1 MLSFARCPSNRQV
14 GQDTFQDF
22 RTLQHRRIGK
32 LSTEREHVADIV
44 YVNLVASSINFDTCR
59 TWTNAVESDHM
70 GCASLGSSQT
80 NLSRRFNGFATYD
93 LRSALKIASKITLR
107 ESRPK

>member
-44 YVNLVASSINFDTCR
+44 YVNLVASSINFDVPNVDQCSR
-59 TWTNAVESDHM
+59 ERSYGLRIFRQFTNELIQKVQR
-70 GCASLGSSQT
+70 L
-80 NLSRRFNGFATYD
+80 RD
-93 LRSALKIASKITLR
+93 L
-107 ESRPK
+107 